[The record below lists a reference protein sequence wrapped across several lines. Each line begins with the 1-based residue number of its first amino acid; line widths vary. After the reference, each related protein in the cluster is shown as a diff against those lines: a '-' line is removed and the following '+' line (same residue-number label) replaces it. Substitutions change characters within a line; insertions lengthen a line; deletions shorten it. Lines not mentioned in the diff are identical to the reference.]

1 MKQIDCTTVETLQHF
16 RHIPFNYSVYLMVF
30 RGVISYTI
38 DLHSDHNNLLISSIA
53 INEIYIYILP
63 TIFNYTDEGIV

>member
-38 DLHSDHNNLLISSIA
+38 DLHSDHNNLLISPIA